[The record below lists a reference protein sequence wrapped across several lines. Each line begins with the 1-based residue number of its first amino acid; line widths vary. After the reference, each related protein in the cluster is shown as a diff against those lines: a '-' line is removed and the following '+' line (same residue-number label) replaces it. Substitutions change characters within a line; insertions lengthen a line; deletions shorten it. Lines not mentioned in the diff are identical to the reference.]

1 MANSSFDIQIS
12 RLRAFVQRDA
22 KTIIRVEAVKHFK
35 QSFRDE
41 GFTDDTLEKWPDISG
56 KRKAQ
61 KRKRNGNLPPILT
74 DTGDL
79 GNSITGEENSQGVT
93 ISSDKAYA
101 QRHNE
106 GLAGMPKR
114 QFMGPSKALDRK
126 IMAKLDKG
134 IGKIFGRF

>member
-1 MANSSFDIQIS
+1 MNDFNIAVS
-12 RLRAFVQRDA
+12 RLRAFVQRDT
-22 KTIIRVEAVKHFK
+22 KTIIRVEAVRHFK

-41 GFTDDTLEKWPDISG
+41 GFTDDALEKWPDITDR
-56 KRKAQ
+56 RKDQ
-61 KRKRNGNLPPILT
+61 KRKKNGNLPPVLT

-79 GNSITGEENSQGVT
+79 GNSITGQETSDGVT
-93 ISSDKAYA
+93 IGSDKSYA

-106 GLAGMPKR
+106 GLNGMPKR

-134 IGKIFGRF
+134 IGRIFR